1 MRRATEFTAYSRKS
15 LQPFDVINPK
25 QLFVFCFFLALLSSG
40 CSVTRTP
47 DATQL
52 PYPAQYRQA
61 LSEFSGDPNIETET
75 VDRFVDFLSNLGD
88 PSTGA
93 MASALYAPDLHF
105 SDALMVTRDK
115 QTVVDHFTRLSK
127 AGTRVSV
134 EIHQTLHNMH
144 DVYLIW
150 SMQAR
155 FTPVRKEVVSDTI
168 GITHVRFNDS
178 GQVIL
183 HQDFWDSGHGF
194 YAHIPVL
201 GAGVRAVARRFAA
214 DK

>member
-1 MRRATEFTAYSRKS
+1 VYISPATT
-15 LQPFDVINPK
+15 L
-25 QLFVFCFFLALLSSG
+25 LLGCLGLLLSG
-40 CSVTRTP
+40 CTSVQNRHDP
-47 DATQL
+47 A
-52 PYPAQYRQA
+52 PEYPAQYRQA
-61 LSEFSGDPNIETET
+61 LNDFTGNPEIDPATI
-75 VDRFVDFLSNLGD
+75 DRFVDFLSALGE

-93 MASALYAPDLHF
+93 TAAALYASDLHF

-115 QTVVDHFTRLSK
+115 QTVVDHFSRLSD

-134 EIHQTLHNMH
+134 EIHQTLHNNG

-150 SMQAR
+150 SMRAR
-155 FTPVRKEVVSDTI
+155 FTPVRKEVVSDTL
-168 GITHVRFNDS
+168 GVTHVRFNNN

-183 HQDFWDSGHGF
+183 HQDFWDSGLGF

-201 GAGVRAVARRFAA
+201 GAGVRAIARRFAA

>member
-1 MRRATEFTAYSRKS
+1 M
-15 LQPFDVINPK
+15 P
-25 QLFVFCFFLALLSSG
+25 
-40 CSVTRTP
+40 TP
-47 DATQL
+47 DAVQRE
-52 PYPAQYRQA
+52 YPAQYREA
-61 LSEFSGDPNIETET
+61 LSDFPGDPRVETET
-75 VDRFVDFLSNLGD
+75 IERFVDFLSNLGD
-88 PSTGA
+88 PSTGDT
-93 MASALYAPDLHF
+93 ASALYAPNLHF

-115 QTVVDHFTRLSK
+115 QTVVDHFSRLSN
-127 AGTRVSV
+127 AGTKVSV
-134 EIHQTLHNMH
+134 QIHQTLHNMH

-155 FTPVRKEVVSDTI
+155 FTPVRKEVVSDTL
-168 GITHVRFNDS
+168 GVTHVRFNER

-194 YAHIPVL
+194 YAHIPIL